1 MTVFLSTFSKEA
13 CILASVVLVSLI
25 SLVGIFLISMSEKKL
40 NRFVV
45 LMISVAIGALL
56 GDVFIHILP
65 ESLEEQGKVRTLV
78 MVVFG
83 LSTFFGFEKYLQ
95 WRNLKNSCRNPNR
108 IHPVGHM
115 SLFADGLCNFT
126 DGFVIGAA
134 YLISIPLGL
143 ATTLAVIFHEIPQE
157 IGEFGILLKAGF
169 SKTKAILFN
178 FVSASFAILG
188 AVTAIV
194 VGQSFKGVSM
204 LIVAFTAG
212 AYLYLVSSLIPIIKK
227 ESNVYRS
234 ATHYTAIGMG
244 ACIMLLIACVE

>member
-1 MTVFLSTFSKEA
+1 MAAFLSTFSKET
-13 CILASVVLVSLI
+13 CIIASVILVSLI
-25 SLVGIFLISMSEKKL
+25 SLVGIFLISVSEKKL
-40 NRFVV
+40 NRLMV

-95 WRNLKNSCRNPNR
+95 WRNLRNSCRNAKH

-134 YLISIPLGL
+134 YLINIPLGL
-143 ATTLAVIFHEIPQE
+143 ATTIAVIFHEIPHE

-188 AVTAIV
+188 AFTAIV
-194 VGQSFKGVSM
+194 VGQSFNGVSM
-204 LIVAFTAG
+204 LVVAFSAG
-212 AYLYLVSSLIPIIKK
+212 AYLYLVSGLITVIKK
-227 ESNVYRS
+227 ESNNYKS
-234 ATHYTAIGMG
+234 PAHYTAIGMG
-244 ACIMLLIACVE
+244 AGIMLLISCVA